1 MDTFLKL
8 TPADQ
13 LDAYVEVNRAMGL
26 DAASVEKDFWVCWT
40 LRELFS
46 APGIGDHLTFK
57 GGTSLSKAWKLIE
70 RFSEDIDLIVDKEI
84 LGFGGEAAPDQAP
97 SNKQRKARLEG
108 LMDACRVWVQET
120 LQPAL
125 ASRIQ
130 SALGEAGWKLEVDPD
145 MPDGQCLLFHYPTVF
160 PASASA
166 YVRPVVKIELGA
178 RSDDWPHVDKSIQ
191 PYVTEHFSTLDPE
204 PSCVV
209 RVLAAERT
217 FWEKACLLHEE
228 TFRPAD
234 KPRKHRM
241 ARHYYDLW
249 CLLRAGVGEKALQET
264 ALFQRV
270 AEHRELFFRFS
281 WVDYTTHKPGSF
293 RLAPT
298 PEHLAD
304 WKSDYSAMLGPM
316 FFGETPSFEE
326 IITLATEFETT
337 FNAGAPTERSSN
349 SSIK

>member
-8 TPADQ
+8 KPADQ
-13 LDAYVEVNRAMGL
+13 LDAFVEVNRVTGL
-26 DAASVEKDFWVCWT
+26 DAVSVEKDFWVCWT
-40 LRELFS
+40 LREIFS
-46 APGIGDHLTFK
+46 LPSIGEHITFK

-70 RFSEDIDLIVDKEI
+70 RFSEDIDLIVDKEV
-84 LGFGGEAAPDQAP
+84 LGFGGDKAPDKAP
-97 SNKQRKARLEG
+97 SNKQRKARLES
-108 LMDACRVWVQET
+108 LMNSCRDWVQGT

-125 ASRIQ
+125 ISRIQ
-130 SALGEAGWKLEVDPD
+130 NALCESGWKLEVDPD
-145 MPDGQCLLFHYPTVF
+145 MADGQCLLFHYPTVF
-160 PASASA
+160 PISATA

-178 RSDDWPHVDKSIQ
+178 RSDDWPHAEKSIQ
-191 PYVTEHFSTLDPE
+191 PYVTEHFTKLDPA
-204 PSCVV
+204 PACVV

-228 TFRPAD
+228 TFRPAN
-234 KPRKHRM
+234 KPRKLRM

-249 CLLRAGVGEKALQET
+249 CLIRAGVAEKALTQT

-270 AEHRELFFRFS
+270 AEHRELFFRYS

-293 RLAPT
+293 RLTPP

-316 FFGETPSFEE
+316 FFGIRPSFEE
-326 IITLATEFETT
+326 IISAAKLFEKT
-337 FNAGAPTERSSN
+337 FNATAQGAGIAS
-349 SSIK
+349 